1 MNTQHPTTLP
11 SSGQPTWLKKIFQ
24 AGFRLAFGG
33 VEVHGMHNVP
43 PGGPLIV
50 ASNHRSYLDPVIL
63 ASFLPRR
70 VYHMAKRELFRN
82 PLFARLITY
91 YGAFPVDRE
100 GTARA
105 STFRT
110 ALNLLKLNGAVVI
123 FPEGGIVDST
133 AEVEVKEGVATLA
146 AMSRAP
152 VLPVYIAGSNT
163 LISPEGNPRL
173 LARHSRGRGHPSG
186 ARKGPGI
193 PQGVHPKHRR
203 WDIETGGGVFRR
215 EEEKARNGG
224 LRYDAWG
231 SISPSFR

>member
-1 MNTQHPTTLP
+1 MNEQRLTTLP

-24 AGFRLAFGG
+24 AGIRLAFGG
-33 VEVHGMHNVP
+33 VDVQGMRNVP

-70 VYHMAKRELFRN
+70 VFHMAKRELFRN

-105 STFRT
+105 STFRM
-110 ALNLLKLNGAVVI
+110 ALSLLSLGGAVVI
-123 FPEGGIVDST
+123 FPEGGIVNST

-163 LISPEGNPRL
+163 LISP
-173 LARHSRGRGHPSG
+173 RGILDPWLVIRVGEVIPPEPG
-186 ARKGPGI
+186 KG
-193 PQGVHPKHRR
+193 R
-203 WDIETGGGVFRR
+203 EYRR
-215 EEEKARNGG
+215 EFAR
-224 LRYDAWG
+224 
-231 SISPSFR
+231 SIADGILKLEADYLASRQGKK